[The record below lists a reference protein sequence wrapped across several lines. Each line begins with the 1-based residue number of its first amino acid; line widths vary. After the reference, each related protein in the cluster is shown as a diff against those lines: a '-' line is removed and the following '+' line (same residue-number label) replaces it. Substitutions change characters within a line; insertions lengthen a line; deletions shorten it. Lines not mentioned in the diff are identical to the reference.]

1 MTKKVIFEAA
11 HNWADLRLKTQRIDN
26 NMKYPVVLQ
35 RFEPLH
41 IRGVV
46 MLNVVVRKRQAIR
59 NWKIK
64 IISDF
69 VF

>member
-1 MTKKVIFEAA
+1 M
-11 HNWADLRLKTQRIDN
+11 QRIGN

-46 MLNVVVRKRQAIR
+46 MSNVVVRKRQAIR
-59 NWKIK
+59 NWQIK
-64 IISDF
+64 IISAFHKISGKADLT
-69 VF
+69 